1 MQLTDSDGSPE
12 CPDLSRSVSNDSPQ
26 KPAIENPPS
35 FVYNLDKQVEA
46 PKGME
51 LFVHEIFIILA
62 L

>member
-35 FVYNLDKQVEA
+35 LGADLDKQAEA

-51 LFVHEIFIILA
+51 LFVHEILNILV